1 MTTITNKENM
11 HMFKNIVKSMA
22 RGIGSISAVAVEGFK
37 EGYENPY
44 GTTVEEDVID
54 VDVET
59 STI

>member
-1 MTTITNKENM
+1 M